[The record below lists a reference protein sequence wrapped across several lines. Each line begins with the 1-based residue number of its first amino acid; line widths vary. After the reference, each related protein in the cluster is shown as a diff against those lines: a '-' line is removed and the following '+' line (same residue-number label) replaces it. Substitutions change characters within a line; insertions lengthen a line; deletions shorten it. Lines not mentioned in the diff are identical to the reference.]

1 MKRNGKTNIMNK
13 PQPRTV
19 TSTHKI
25 HEFVHDFGEGQ
36 DKVKMMRKLK
46 ALRRDIHLEVKY
58 EYSLAI
64 FKASENLKNVY

>member
-1 MKRNGKTNIMNK
+1 MNK
-13 PQPRTV
+13 PQPRTI

-46 ALRRDIHLEVKY
+46 ALRRHIQLEVEY
-58 EYSLAI
+58 EFRLAN
-64 FKASENLKNVY
+64 FNASENLKNIY